1 MAETE
6 AKQRRALKNE
16 KVGEVVS
23 TKMQKTIVVEVSRR
37 VPHPLYKRIIGKRKK
52 FYAHDEEGTAKLG
65 DVVRIIECRPLS
77 KLKRWRLA
85 DVVRRAAQVGV
96 AAEGTGRKG
105 LAACRGRSKRMGA
118 SGVAT
123 SGANGA
129 NLMIGM
135 RTILEVADNSGARR
149 LSCILPRGG
158 DLGLRAG
165 LGDVVT
171 AAVKEAAP
179 DSAIKKGKVVRCV
192 IVRMRKETRRK
203 DGTYIRFDSN
213 AAVLINEVGE
223 PVGTRVFGPVAR
235 ELRDKKFM
243 KIVSLAPEVI

>member
-1 MAETE
+1 DPGRGGA
-6 AKQRRALKNE
+6 AGGA
-16 KVGEVVS
+16 G
-23 TKMQKTIVVEVSRR
+23 
-37 VPHPLYKRIIGKRKK
+37 
-52 FYAHDEEGTAKLG
+52 
-65 DVVRIIECRPLS
+65 ECR
-77 KLKRWRLA
+77 
-85 DVVRRAAQVGV
+85 
-96 AAEGTGRKG
+96 AEGLGRQDLIRAG
-105 LAACRGRSKRMGA
+105 MAPRHGEA
-118 SGVAT
+118 
-123 SGANGA
+123 
-129 NLMIGM
+129 LMIGM

-149 LSCILPRGG
+149 LACILPRGG

-171 AAVKEAAP
+171 ASVKEAAP

-203 DGTYIRFDSN
+203 DGSYIRFDSN
-213 AAVLINEVGE
+213 AAVLVNEVNE

>member
-1 MAETE
+1 M
-6 AKQRRALKNE
+6 
-16 KVGEVVS
+16 
-23 TKMQKTIVVEVSRR
+23 VEVSRR
-37 VPHPLYKRIIGKRKK
+37 VPHPLYKRIVNKRKK
-52 FYAHDEEGTAKLG
+52 FYAHDEEGTAQAG
-65 DVVRIIECRPLS
+65 
-77 KLKRWRLA
+77 
-85 DVVRRAAQVGV
+85 RRGAHRRVPSAEQAEAV
-96 AAEGTGRKG
+96 AAGGRG
-105 LAACRGRSKRMGA
+105 AAGGAGGRGSRRIWTSRLGAGKRAGQGA
-118 SGVAT
+118 AARRQRV
-123 SGANGA
+123 NGDKF
-129 NLMIGM
+129 MIGM

-171 AAVKEAAP
+171 ASVKEAAP